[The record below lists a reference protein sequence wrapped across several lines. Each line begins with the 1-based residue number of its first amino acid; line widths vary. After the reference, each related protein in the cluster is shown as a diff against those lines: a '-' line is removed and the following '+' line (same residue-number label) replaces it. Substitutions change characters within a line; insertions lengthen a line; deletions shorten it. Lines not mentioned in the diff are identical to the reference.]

1 MCPAR
6 YRKGPVVG
14 PLPGGKSDPPGSAP
28 TGYAPWPIGQDPLP
42 CSTRYHRGE
51 ARLVP
56 EPTHNDPPRPEVAVG
71 GVAIDRQR
79 LLLVQRGRG
88 VATGRWSLPGGRL
101 DPGESLA
108 QGVARELHEETGL
121 AVRVLGLCGLA
132 ERRGPSYHYVILN
145 HWVVAEEPDAAAA
158 GDDADAVEWVDRAGL
173 ERYELVP
180 RLREFLRSHAVLD
193 RLR

>member
-1 MCPAR
+1 M
-6 YRKGPVVG
+6 
-14 PLPGGKSDPPGSAP
+14 
-28 TGYAPWPIGQDPLP
+28 
-42 CSTRYHRGE
+42 
-51 ARLVP
+51 P